1 MITVRDAVNNPVA
14 NAEVILDFSNCTDTK
29 LSLSQGAGVTL
40 NCLNRTLTAKTD
52 AAGRA
57 FFTPMGAANVAT
69 PLTPPSIAPGAGSG
83 CCRVFAEGI
92 QLGNCTV
99 ATPDL
104 NGAAVGDGVNGI
116 DYEVLIA
123 EIGASGSGA
132 PYRGRDDLNHDGIV
146 NGIDLAAFLS
156 RYLELGGST
165 DLVATPFGGGYCP

>member
-1 MITVRDAVNNPVA
+1 MITVRTAASNPIP

-29 LSLSQGAGVTL
+29 LSLSQGAGVIL

-57 FFTPMGAANVAT
+57 FFTAMGAANVAT
-69 PLTPPSIAPGAGSG
+69 PLTPPSIAPGAGAG

-104 NGAAVGDGVNGI
+104 NGVVVGDGVNTI
-116 DYEVLIA
+116 DHLVLLPRSRRA
-123 EIGASGSGA
+123 AGR
-132 PYRGRDDLNHDGIV
+132 PVQGRDDLNHDGIV
-146 NGIDLAAFLS
+146 NSLDLATL
-156 RYLELGGST
+156 
-165 DLVATPFGGGYCP
+165 